1 MIGYVKTWYLLI
13 VVIASFKIII
23 TKNCGIFQVYEMF
36 VAGYEFYV
44 LSPIFTC
51 HWGLQVKKGRP
62 PWREHQNNQ
71 NRKLFDNFKKE
82 IFARYNKDPLNM
94 IKH

>member
-1 MIGYVKTWYLLI
+1 MVDTYV
-13 VVIASFKIII
+13 VMVIFYNII
-23 TKNCGIFQVYEMF
+23 TIIKCIFQVYEMF